1 MGLAGRRRF
10 LIATSALLA
19 VPAVRAQQTQTVRR
33 IGFLT
38 LGSDFRKRGTPHP
51 YSRAFLRGLAE
62 NGFVVGR
69 NLVVE
74 YRFAEG
80 RTERYPALVANL
92 IQQHVE
98 VIFGWGRGPIVAAKA
113 TRTIPIVFVG
123 ETDAVAFGLVKSL
136 SHPGGNV
143 TGFTNQGLELAPKR
157 LELLKTAVP
166 DARRIAY
173 LVYATHPLYGR
184 QLREVEAAARRLGV
198 QLRVVQLKARD
209 ALSDAFLEMKS
220 ARFDAV
226 LVEEN
231 QFFNTTR
238 REIADLALEDRLPTM
253 CEHAAFTQVGCL
265 MSYGPD
271 FLDVW
276 RRAGVTVARILK
288 GANPSDMPVEQPTKF
303 EFVVNKKTAGAL
315 GLTIPQSVL
324 LRADRVI
331 E

>member
-1 MGLAGRRRF
+1 VGLIGRRRF
-10 LIATSALLA
+10 LIATSALLVA
-19 VPAVRAQQTQTVRR
+19 TAVRAQQTQTVHR
-33 IGFLT
+33 IGLLT
-38 LGSDFRKRGTPHP
+38 LGRDFRKRGTPHP
-51 YSRAFLRGLAE
+51 YTRAFLRGLAE

-80 RTERYPALVANL
+80 RTERYPALVADL
-92 IQQHVE
+92 IERHVE
-98 VIFGWGRGPIVAAKA
+98 AIFGWGRGPIVAAKA

-123 ETDAVAFGLVKSL
+123 ETDAVGFGLVKSL

-143 TGFTNQGLELAPKR
+143 TGFTNEGLELAPKR
-157 LELLKTAVP
+157 LELLRTAFP

-173 LVYATHPLYGR
+173 LVYATHPLYEQ

-198 QLRVVQLKARD
+198 QLRVVKLKARD
-209 ALSDAFLEMKS
+209 GLVDAFLEMKS

-238 REIADLALEDRLPTM
+238 REIAYLALEDRLPTM

-271 FLDVW
+271 FADLW

-288 GANPSDMPVEQPTKF
+288 GANPSEIPVEQPTKF
-303 EFVVNKKTAGAL
+303 EFVVNKKTARAL